1 MFSTTMLLRKQST
14 SVVKCDCYLLLEQIK
29 KNSDN
34 RHCINNISF
43 ELSRL
48 YHPAPLSEGRS
59 LTGPS
64 KSNSCTAEHPSSKVV
79 DEGVL
84 RTVDFGEAGREAVYI
99 EEENSQQLDSYYFRD
114 K

>member
-14 SVVKCDCYLLLEQIK
+14 AIIKEKCDCYLLLEQIK
-29 KNSDN
+29 KN
-34 RHCINNISF
+34 RCCINNISF

-48 YHPAPLSEGRS
+48 YLP
-59 LTGPS
+59 GPS
-64 KSNSCTAEHPSSKVV
+64 KSNSCNAEQPSSKVV

-84 RTVDFGEAGREAVYI
+84 RTVDLGEAGRSAVYI